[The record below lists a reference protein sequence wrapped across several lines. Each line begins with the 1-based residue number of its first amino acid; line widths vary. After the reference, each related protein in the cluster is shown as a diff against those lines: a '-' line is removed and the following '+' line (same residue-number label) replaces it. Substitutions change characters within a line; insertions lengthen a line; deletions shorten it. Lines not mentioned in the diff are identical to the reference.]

1 MWHLVQTI
9 CFHWTLVMLK
19 EIQVL
24 NKVHIG
30 LSHSLTESDIPKL
43 YIEDIKRL

>member
-1 MWHLVQTI
+1 
-9 CFHWTLVMLK
+9 MLK

-24 NKVHIG
+24 NKVYMG

-43 YIEDIKRL
+43 YIENIKRL